1 MSESNV
7 SGEPAV
13 ARSSPVALPHTA
25 TERGRGGL
33 AGLRDRVA
41 AHTFDAFQYR
51 NYRFL
56 WASALGV
63 GGGYWLQ
70 QVVVGWLIYE
80 ITRSAFFTS
89 IALGLEAVPLLIA
102 GPIGGFLV
110 DVFDRRK
117 LLIGIYLYQGSLAL
131 ALGLGV
137 VLWEVGPLEIFTFA
151 LLVGFSWVVSEP
163 ARAAI
168 IANTVPKKGLMNAFA
183 LVTLGWGGTR
193 LVVPAAGGVLIAAYG
208 PEAALVTQA
217 ALMYTA
223 AVAASMIR
231 LQDDSREKPQLSE
244 VINGL
249 LEGARYVRDN
259 TVVLGLLTFG
269 LTPALIVFPFVYG
282 LIPVY
287 AAEIFQVGP
296 TGLGVLM
303 SASGI
308 GMVVGTM
315 VVASLGDFRAKGKL
329 VIGAVAM
336 AVVVMAA
343 FSRMTWFLGGFGML
357 VLLSLFMPLVYTT
370 VQAVVQGIIPD
381 RLRGRISGFAM
392 VTWGAFPMGS
402 LLAGALA
409 ERFGVQTST
418 LIGAGLL
425 GVLLTAQV
433 LTFRFMWRLE

>member
-1 MSESNV
+1 MSESNI

-13 ARSSPVALPHTA
+13 AGSSPVAPADTA

-41 AHTFDAFQYR
+41 VHTFDAFQYR

-208 PEAALVTQA
+208 PEAALVVQA

-370 VQAVVQGIIPD
+370 VQAVVQSIIPD

-433 LTFRFMWRLE
+433 LTFRFVWRLE

>member
-1 MSESNV
+1 M
-7 SGEPAV
+7 
-13 ARSSPVALPHTA
+13 
-25 TERGRGGL
+25 
-33 AGLRDRVA
+33 
-41 AHTFDAFQYR
+41 
-51 NYRFL
+51 
-56 WASALGV
+56 
-63 GGGYWLQ
+63 
-70 QVVVGWLIYE
+70 VGWLIYD

-183 LVTLGWGGTR
+183 LV
-193 LVVPAAGGVLIAAYG
+193 A
-208 PEAALVTQA
+208 QA

-370 VQAVVQGIIPD
+370 VQAVVQSIIPD